1 MMMLTLPTAKSV
13 GVTNRLDP
21 QQSVRG
27 GVEYLRRMVSP
38 SLDSIAT
45 HEKIWF
51 ALAAYNVGYVQSDAR
66 RPTKNKALT
75 PILGWRLRQITLTE
89 AEEIL

>member
-27 GVEYLRRMVSP
+27 GVEYLRRMVSRIP
-38 SLDSIAT
+38 DSIAT

-51 ALAAYNVGYVQSDAR
+51 ALAAYNVGYGHMMDAR
-66 RPTKNKALT
+66 KSRPKNKALT
-75 PILGWRLRQITLTE
+75 PIPGWRLRTDYPY
-89 AEEIL
+89 